1 MTDCDPHRLA
11 LLLGDERA
19 FERHAA
25 GCADCQ
31 RDRPSLGTLG
41 AVLRASP
48 DPQPSPELWSAIER
62 RTTPILAHHAEATRR
77 APSLLAALGAALLP
91 LPVLLPLN
99 LLFLWGL
106 RTLLDSVLPGAI
118 SLALVAGQ
126 GMLIVLLLSLTYAS
140 VPLLASRQRR
150 ALLEEIV

>member
-1 MTDCDPHRLA
+1 MR
-11 LLLGDERA
+11 
-19 FERHAA
+19 
-25 GCADCQ
+25 
-31 RDRPSLGTLG
+31 TLG
-41 AVLRASP
+41 ALLQASP
-48 DPQPSPELWSAIER
+48 DPRPSPELWSAIER
-62 RTTPILAHHAEATRR
+62 QTTPILGHHADATRR

-91 LPVLLPLN
+91 LPVLVPLN
-99 LLFLWGL
+99 LLSLWGL

-150 ALLEEIV
+150 ALLEEPV

>member
-1 MTDCDPHRLA
+1 MNDCDRHRLA
-11 LLLGDERA
+11 LLMGDQRA

-25 GCADCQ
+25 GCADC
-31 RDRPSLGTLG
+31 RRARPSMRTLG
-41 AVLRASP
+41 ALLQASP
-48 DPQPSPELWSAIER
+48 DPRPSPELWSAIER
-62 RTTPILAHHAEATRR
+62 QTTPILDHHADATRR

-91 LPVLLPLN
+91 LPVLVPLN
-99 LLFLWGL
+99 LLSLWGL

-150 ALLEEIV
+150 ALLEEPV